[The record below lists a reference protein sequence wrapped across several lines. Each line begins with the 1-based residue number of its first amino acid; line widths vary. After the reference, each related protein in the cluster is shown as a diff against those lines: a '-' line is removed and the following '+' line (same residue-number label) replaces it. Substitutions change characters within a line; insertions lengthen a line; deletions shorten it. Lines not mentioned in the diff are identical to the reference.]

1 MRKPAL
7 LLFRV
12 RTEMFSKLEGDDGT
26 EEDKGCHYSDSVSTC
41 DCSDFLLVE
50 MWILGLSP
58 RSLDL
63 GPLGSKGESR

>member
-26 EEDKGCHYSDSVSTC
+26 EEDGSCHYSDSVSTC
-41 DCSDFLLVE
+41 GCSDFLLVE

-58 RSLDL
+58 RSLDP

>member
-1 MRKPAL
+1 ML

-26 EEDKGCHYSDSVSTC
+26 EDGGCHSSNSVSTC
-41 DCSDFLLVE
+41 GWSDFLLVE

-58 RSLDL
+58 RSLDP